1 MEGGREEVKDGRK
14 SEGRKGEWEGGKGLC
29 LS

>member
-1 MEGGREEVKDGRK
+1 MEGGREEVKEGRRH
-14 SEGRKGEWEGGKGLC
+14 EGRKGEWDGGKGLC